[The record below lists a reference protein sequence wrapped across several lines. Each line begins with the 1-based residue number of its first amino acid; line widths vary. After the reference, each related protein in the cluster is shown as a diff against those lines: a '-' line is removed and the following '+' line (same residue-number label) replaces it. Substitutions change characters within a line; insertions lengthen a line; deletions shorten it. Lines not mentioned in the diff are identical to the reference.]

1 MMEDPMNIGVVT
13 EIKPDER
20 RVAIQPG
27 AAHDLV
33 LRGHSFFIQAGAGAG
48 AGASDEAFEAAGATL
63 LATAQ
68 DVFDKAELIV
78 HVKEP
83 QASEIAMLTPDHTL
97 FTYLHLAAYP
107 KVAEG
112 LMASGAT
119 CIAYETVESKG
130 ALPLLAPMS
139 HIAGRLSTQ
148 VGAFYLM
155 APNGGK
161 GLLVGGHA
169 GVPQGQVVVIGAG
182 AAGLNAIDVAVGMG
196 ARVTVLDVNVG
207 ALERVHE
214 RWGSRVTTE
223 YSTKAAVTHWIE
235 HADLVVGAVLVAG
248 DRAPIVIDRE
258 MLSVME
264 EGSVM
269 VDISID
275 QGGCFE
281 TSRETTHQDPTYV
294 VDGIVHYAVG
304 NIPGSVPHTASKA
317 LSNATLPY
325 VRALAEGSEAALN
338 RMPDLAGGYNVVGG
352 KLTNEAVAHALDID
366 WVDRLD
372 PRAALAEA

>member
-1 MMEDPMNIGVVT
+1 MNIGVIA

-33 LRGHSFFIQAGAGAG
+33 LRGHPVFVQSGAGAG
-48 AGASDEAFEAAGATL
+48 AGAPDEAFEEAGAIIVDS
-63 LATAQ
+63 AS
-68 DVFDKAELIV
+68 DVFEAAQLIV

-83 QASEIAMLTPDHTL
+83 QASEIAMLTPEHTI

-112 LMASGAT
+112 LVASGAT
-119 CIAYETVESKG
+119 CIAYETVVSG
-130 ALPLLAPMS
+130 GTLPLLAPMS

-155 APNGGK
+155 APNVGK
-161 GLLVGGHA
+161 GVLLGGHA
-169 GVPQGQVVVIGAG
+169 GVPQGRVVVIGAG
-182 AAGLNAIDVAVGMG
+182 AAGLNAVDVAVGLG
-196 ARVTVLDVNVG
+196 ARVVVLDVNIG
-207 ALERVHE
+207 ALEHVH
-214 RWGSRVTTE
+214 RQWGSRVSTE
-223 YSTKAAVTHWIE
+223 FSTKAAVTEWIST
-235 HADLVVGAVLVAG
+235 ADLVVGAVLVAG

-258 MLSVME
+258 MLGVME
-264 EGSVM
+264 DGSVL

-281 TSRETTHQDPTYV
+281 TSRETTHQEPTYV
-294 VDGIVHYAVG
+294 VDGVVHYAVG
-304 NIPGSVPHTASKA
+304 NIPGSVPHTSSKA

-325 VRALAEGSEAALN
+325 VRALADGTNVALE
-338 RMPDLAGGYNVVGG
+338 RIPDLASGINVAAGNV
-352 KLTNEAVAHALDID
+352 THEAVANALGTAFVEAATALDIG
-366 WVDRLD
+366 
-372 PRAALAEA
+372 